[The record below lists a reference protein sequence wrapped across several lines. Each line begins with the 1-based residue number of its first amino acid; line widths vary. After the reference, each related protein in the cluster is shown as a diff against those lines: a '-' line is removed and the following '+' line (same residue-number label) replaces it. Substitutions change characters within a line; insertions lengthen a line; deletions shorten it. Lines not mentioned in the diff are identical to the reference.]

1 MVVANACKLYHHL
14 GGIEQSL
21 PLEYY
26 SVAKIL
32 EYNKA
37 LSGFTHDAEEMVIEA
52 WDRFKELLRLCPQ
65 YGLTEPLL
73 LQQFYGGMIEI
84 GKQVLDRFN
93 PQGYF
98 NGLNETNARNTSE
111 RLYKNSRNWRTRIRK
126 KPQKQP
132 INVTNSS
139 FDE

>member
-1 MVVANACKLYHHL
+1 MVVANVCKLYHHL

-21 PLEYY
+21 PLKYY

-84 GKQVLDRFN
+84 GKQVLDGFN
-93 PQGYF
+93 PQGDF
-98 NGLNETNARNTSE
+98 NGLNETNARKASE
-111 RLYKNSRNWRTRIRK
+111 RLYKNSRN
-126 KPQKQP
+126 
-132 INVTNSS
+132 
-139 FDE
+139 